1 MGLLVDSHVGEKPMT
16 NSRAARWLIQPPNC
30 NWFIFWLLFF
40 QSNVLKPS
48 KFIQN
53 MILPEVLKRLTLLL
67 WQIAGPLSW
76 LVSIVVTFVLIPAAY
91 ANEPAK
97 VEPSIWS
104 V

>member
-1 MGLLVDSHVGEKPMT
+1 
-16 NSRAARWLIQPPNC
+16 
-30 NWFIFWLLFF
+30 
-40 QSNVLKPS
+40 
-48 KFIQN
+48 